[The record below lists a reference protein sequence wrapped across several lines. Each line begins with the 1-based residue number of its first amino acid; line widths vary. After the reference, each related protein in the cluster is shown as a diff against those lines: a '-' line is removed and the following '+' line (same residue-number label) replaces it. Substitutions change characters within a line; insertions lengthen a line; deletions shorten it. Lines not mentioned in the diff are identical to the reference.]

1 MKTASL
7 PIWSSATL
15 TSSISSGFTTATA
28 SESWKPRSYERSN
41 PSCSNSAMVIAG
53 QKRIRVDDEDFYI
66 ELLLYH
72 RKLRRLVAVDL
83 KLEKEFP
90 FRKLEPR
97 FKAFMERFRSRDLC

>member
-1 MKTASL
+1 
-7 PIWSSATL
+7 
-15 TSSISSGFTTATA
+15 
-28 SESWKPRSYERSN
+28 
-41 PSCSNSAMVIAG
+41 MVIAG

-97 FKAFMERFRSRDLC
+97 F